1 MPVYG
6 QSENRPRNDAPAIAA
21 ALDAVTAE
29 QVYSTYGMTD
39 THGAMVG
46 ANGAGLNSIDQ
57 DHPASGFATAAGAK
71 QVSPAFTLQRAR
83 AARLRDAGLAAQGVV
98 VADHGYGGRMIREWR
113 PADTSPLG
121 RNQMFWMRESKRLA
135 DAFGVA
141 ISCPYTFLFQ
151 GTSAKDQPGAAY
163 RADFE
168 AAHGATLQ
176 QALDLFGAPP
186 RLVVVVNGGD
196 VNTLADLGE
205 TAGAQYRIALDH
217 DGIIATWQRIYP
229 IIDQN
234 IHIDGRSQTL
244 IGETAEWAIAEVE
257 AGNDWNIA
265 YAVQKAGATVTVS
278 FTLRSG
284 ETLLERVG
292 LYDAFGGAATC
303 PHFGFEAEGGILGA
317 VADPQGNSVVITLA
331 NPGAG
336 WFRFAHQQQDCTA
349 LTNAAGL
356 TMSGHRATLFGSHS
370 QPSRFVA
377 GETLWRPLPGF
388 RGRFEAGEFQP
399 ETVS

>member
-257 AGNDWNIA
+257 AGNDWNITWS
-265 YAVQKAGATVTVS
+265 VEKQGATVVVR
-278 FTLRSG
+278 FGLRPG
-284 ETLLERVG
+284 ETLTERAG
-292 LYDAFGGAATC
+292 LYDAYGGGWTC
-303 PHFGFEAEGGILGA
+303 PDFGFEAEGGIVSA
-317 VADPQGNSVVITLA
+317 VPDFDGNSVTLTLA
-331 NPGAG
+331 YPTAT
-336 WFRFAHQQQDCTA
+336 WLRFAHQAQDCSAMTD
-349 LTNAAGL
+349 AGGR
-356 TMSGHRATLFGSHS
+356 TMSAHRTTLFGSHS
-370 QPSRFVA
+370 RPSSLVA

-388 RGRFEAGEFQP
+388 RGRIEGDVFLP
-399 ETVS
+399 ETVA